1 MANLKCRKVYEKET
15 AATREKRMA
24 WWKDARFGMFV
35 HYGVHTVLGRNEWA
49 MAIENWEIAEY
60 EKFAKQ
66 FKPERG
72 CTRKW
77 ARLAKEAGMKYIVLT
92 TRHHEGFSLWDSKV
106 NPYNV
111 VNCCP
116 DGFDVVAELVES
128 CRAEGLRVGFY
139 FSLMDWHHSDSWRC
153 VFDREARGRFLAY
166 IRGMLEEL
174 LGGTYGKV
182 DILWY
187 DVPAPMQSIEGW
199 DSLAMNQRVRELQP
213 DILINDRSRLDEDFG
228 TPEGHIGRSEGSRA
242 AESCMTFN
250 EISWGYLD
258 PVQAAPYSHSAQQII
273 MMLARAV
280 GGDGNLL
287 LNIGP
292 AINGDPPAEAVEPLR
307 TVGRWLAVNGEA
319 FYGVQD
325 PAWFRCSGAGGI
337 LRKGNTLYFLQHI
350 WSDGLVLGG
359 FASKIKSITSLAGG
373 EPVGFRQTDRQVFI
387 ADRPASMRDPIANFT
402 ILKIAFDEPPVLESN
417 FAFPQLHDGREW
429 TGEV

>member
-1 MANLKCRKVYEKET
+1 MTELLCKDTYEKSI
-15 AATREKRMA
+15 AATRDRRMA
-24 WWKDARFGMFV
+24 WWHEARFGMFV

-49 MAIENWEIAEY
+49 MAIENWKIEEY
-60 EKFAKQ
+60 EKLAAQ

-77 ARLAKEAGMKYIVLT
+77 ARLAKEAGMKYVVLT
-92 TRHHEGFSLWDSKV
+92 TRHHEGFSLWDSQV
-106 NPYNV
+106 NPFNV

-116 DGFDVVAELVES
+116 DGFDIVAEFVQS

-139 FSLMDWHHSDSWRC
+139 FSLMDWHHPDSWRC
-153 VFDREARGRFLAY
+153 VFDTAARSRFLAY
-166 IRGMLEEL
+166 LRGMLEEL
-174 LGGTYGKV
+174 LGGAYGTI

-187 DVPAPMQSIEGW
+187 DVPQPMQSIEGW
-199 DSLAMNQRVRELQP
+199 DSLAMNQRVRKLQP
-213 DILINDRSRLDEDFG
+213 DIIINDRSRLDEDFG
-228 TPEGHIGRSEGSRA
+228 TPEGHIGRAEGGRA

-258 PVQAAPYSHSAQQII
+258 SAQAAPYSHSTQQVLL
-273 MMLARAV
+273 MLARAV

-292 AINGDPPAEAVEPLR
+292 DVNGNPPTEAVEPLR

-319 FYGVQD
+319 IYGVQD

-350 WSDGLVLGG
+350 WSDNLVFGG
-359 FASKIKSITSLAGG
+359 IASPIKSITNLADGQ
-373 EPVGFRQTDRQVFI
+373 EVEFRQTERQVFI
-387 ADRPASMRDPIANFT
+387 ADRPESMRDSIANLT
-402 ILKIAFDEPPVLESN
+402 VLKIEFDQAPVLESH
-417 FAFPQLHDGREW
+417 FAYPQLHNGREW
-429 TGEV
+429 LG